1 MSNPYV
7 ITMPDVQAGTAF
19 LWPHL
24 LAPKDGDLML
34 VDANGLPVT
43 PGASQWT
50 ADIKNQF
57 IQVGQQFWDGANVE
71 TCIFAGTAGNGAEPT
86 WPVPPSFYPL
96 VDITTATTVDGGVK
110 WVALGPPYSAGG
122 TEGTAE
128 VTIETKEQPI
138 LIDQSTMTLDVF
150 MTGQDAMISVT
161 LKESALR
168 KVMYAMPGGLLS
180 TGTDAGLPAGA
191 QDFEDLAFGGL
202 QPPGTI
208 FPGVGWCCGLIAPRR
223 GFSHPGKYLV
233 VCLYNSYTKGPF
245 KVAVGRDKQSIYKV
259 DFIGMG
265 QPGFRTLGNQLVQV
279 YRQV

>member
-1 MSNPYV
+1 MANPYV

-24 LAPKDGDLML
+24 LAPADGQIML

-43 PGASQWT
+43 PSASQWT
-50 ADIKNQF
+50 ANIKGNP

-71 TCIFAGTAGNGAEPT
+71 TCIFAGTAGSGSEPT
-86 WPVPPSFYPL
+86 WPVPPSFFPL
-96 VDITTATTVDGGVK
+96 VNVTTATTVDGTVK
-110 WVALGPPYSAGG
+110 WCALGPPYSAGG

-161 LKESALR
+161 LKESAMR
-168 KVMYAMPGGLLS
+168 KVMYAMPGGIFS
-180 TGTDAGLPAGA
+180 SGTNVGLPAGA
-191 QDFEDLAFGGL
+191 QTYEELAFGGL

-208 FPGVGWCCGLIAPRR
+208 FPGVGWCVGLIAPRR
-223 GFSHPGKYLV
+223 GFSAPGKYIYV
-233 VCLYNSYTKGPF
+233 VLYNAYTKGPF
-245 KVAVGRDKQSIYKV
+245 KIAMGRDKQSIYKV

-265 QPGFRTLGNQLVQV
+265 QPGFRTLGSQLCQV
-279 YRQV
+279 VRQT